1 MKYTHTKFTAFCAA
15 MLLAAAC
22 TACGGAE
29 NLSSIVDSAVTETK
43 AETEAVSEETTAP
56 SAETEA
62 PTEAETMAE
71 TQPQTDAPTET
82 EAPQPSETEPTDTGE
97 SGEFITLT
105 VEDADKISIA
115 YPQLDS
121 GTAEAE
127 SINAIIRAHVDE
139 MIEFCQE
146 REDVARLDAI
156 AFGDDERLERAV
168 CSLSADN
175 FEITWNDEQYLSIC
189 WTGYWS
195 LGTAAHPN
203 GFANGLIIDKETLSE
218 VTLTDLYH
226 VDEGFTQAVQDTIDA
241 GMADALAQKLGTE
254 PEEFAG
260 MTSTVTTETL
270 QTSNKGFEEGNTAYL
285 TAEGMAISVYTYHAI
300 GDHCEVIVPFET
312 LNIFRK

>member
-1 MKYTHTKFTAFCAA
+1 MNYNHTKFTVFCAA

-22 TACGGAE
+22 TACGGTE
-29 NLSSIVDSAVTETK
+29 NISSVEDSSVTETH
-43 AETEAVSEETTAP
+43 AETEAVSEEITAP
-56 SAETEA
+56 PTVTEA
-62 PTEAETMAE
+62 PTEAETKAE
-71 TQPQTDAPTET
+71 TQPQTDATAGI
-82 EAPQPSETEPTDTGE
+82 EAPQPSETTPTDAGG

-139 MIEFCQE
+139 MIAFCQE
-146 REDVARLDAI
+146 CEDAARLDAI
-156 AFGDDERLERAV
+156 AYGNSERLERAV
-168 CSLSADN
+168 CALQTDT
-175 FEITWNDEQYLSIC
+175 FTITWNDEQYLSIC

-203 GFANGLIIDKETLSE
+203 GFADGLIIDKATLSE

-241 GMADALAQKLGTE
+241 GLADALAQKLGTE

-260 MTSTVTTETL
+260 MTATVTPETL
-270 QTSNKGFEEGNTAYL
+270 QASNKSFESGNAAYL

-300 GDHCEVIVPFET
+300 GDHCEVIVPYET